1 MPMTDTI
8 YIVDD
13 DVSVCRAVRRLLR
26 SAQYRVLTFASAE
39 EFRRADYR
47 GFRGCLLLDIRLPG
61 ISGFELQ
68 EELLAKGV
76 QMPVIFI
83 TGHDRAGMEERARA
97 LGGKEYLRKPF
108 DDKALIAAIHAAME
122 SRTESEADKQ

>member
-1 MPMTDTI
+1 MTDTI

-13 DVSVCRAVRRLLR
+13 DVSVCTAVGRLLR
-26 SAQYRVLTFASAE
+26 SAQYRVLIFASAE
-39 EFRRADYR
+39 EFRQADY
-47 GFRGCLLLDIRLPG
+47 GGSRGCLLLDIRLPG

-76 QMPVIFI
+76 HMPVIFI
-83 TGHDRAGMEERARA
+83 TGHDRAGMEERARE

-108 DDKALIAAIHAAME
+108 DDKALLEAIHAAME
-122 SRTESEADKQ
+122 SQTEREANQK